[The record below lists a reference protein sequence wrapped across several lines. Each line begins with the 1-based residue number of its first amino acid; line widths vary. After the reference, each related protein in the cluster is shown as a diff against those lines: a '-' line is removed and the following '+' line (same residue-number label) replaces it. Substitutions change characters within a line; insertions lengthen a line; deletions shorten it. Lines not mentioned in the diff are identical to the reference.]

1 MQYDAVNVNSELP
14 NEYLYGRAGYLYAL
28 LYVNKNIPTKPI
40 EDVYIRKVIDAVFVC
55 GQNLAKTDKFKS
67 PLMYEWHE
75 SYYLGAAHGVS
86 GILYLLLQVTEY
98 LTKSELND
106 LIKPTIE
113 YLISLRYPTIVC

>member
-1 MQYDAVNVNSELP
+1 MQQDAINANSDMP

-28 LYVNKNIPTKPI
+28 LFVNKHILTKPI
-40 EDVYIRKVIDAVFVC
+40 DIAYIRKVIDAIFIC
-55 GQNLAKTDKFKS
+55 GQNLAKDNKFKA

-86 GILYLLLQVTEY
+86 GILYLLLQVNEY
-98 LTKSELND
+98 LTESERND

-113 YLISLRYPTIVC
+113 YLINLR